1 MSLANATPTKPDRV
15 ADLRR
20 VWRRDPPEFGY
31 LDEDDLRVLER
42 ARRGAGVLAVLCGC
56 VVIGGYLGA
65 GFAGLVVALTVVAV
79 IALLILALGV
89 PAAPIRRRRRRRRAP
104 PFDAPY
110 PTFQHVSEQLSWA
123 EVSPRHYD
131 MVTRPL
137 LVRLMASRLSDHH
150 GVDLHREPER
160 ARAVVG
166 DDLWWWLD
174 PTRPVQG
181 SSQPPGVD
189 VRTLTR
195 LVERLERL

>member
-1 MSLANATPTKPDRV
+1 MLVTRRHRV

-20 VWRRDPPEFGY
+20 VWRRDPEEIGY
-31 LDEDDLRVLER
+31 LDEDDLRAIER
-42 ARRGAGVLAVLCGC
+42 ARRGAGVLGVLS
-56 VVIGGYLGA
+56 VVAVIGSYVGA
-65 GFAGLVVALTVVAV
+65 GFAGLVVALSALAV
-79 IALLILALGV
+79 LGLLVLALGV
-89 PAAPIRRRRRRRRAP
+89 PAAPSRRRRP
-104 PFDAPY
+104 LPSFDEPY

-123 EVSPRHYD
+123 QVSPRHYD

-150 GVDLHREPER
+150 GIDLHRDPDR

-166 DDLWWWLD
+166 DDVWWWLD
-174 PTRPVQG
+174 PRRPAEG

-195 LVERLERL
+195 LVERLENL